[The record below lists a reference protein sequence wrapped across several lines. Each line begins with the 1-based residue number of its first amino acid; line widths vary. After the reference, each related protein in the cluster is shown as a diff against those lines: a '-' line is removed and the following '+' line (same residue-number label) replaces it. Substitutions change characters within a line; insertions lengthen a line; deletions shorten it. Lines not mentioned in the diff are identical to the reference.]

1 MKYARFSKEL
11 GACHCSSFEKQKR
24 GVGGGGYGGG
34 RKEGERSHEGMES
47 SPKELKGGNVTAEN
61 SPAND

>member
-24 GVGGGGYGGG
+24 GVGGGGMAAGG
-34 RKEGERSHEGMES
+34 RKEKDHMREWSHPQKSLKEG
-47 SPKELKGGNVTAEN
+47 T
-61 SPAND
+61 